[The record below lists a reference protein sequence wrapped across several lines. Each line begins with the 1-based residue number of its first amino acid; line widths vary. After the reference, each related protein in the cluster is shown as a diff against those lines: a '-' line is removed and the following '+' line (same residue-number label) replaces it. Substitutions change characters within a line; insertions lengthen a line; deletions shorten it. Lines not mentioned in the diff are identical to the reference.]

1 VPPNNSFKPKL
12 LRSGNGVAEKAC
24 HAVACATQ
32 FGLTQVLGLL
42 MEFIRSLL
50 VILGLPATVMVYLM
64 YFASLYEFAK
74 TLEQEHPSLWKSE
87 CDRALIQPS
96 RFNIAYR
103 VLSKQRNGSYQGQ
116 DLGPRTLAA
125 LPGLKRLLYTGAS
138 MFLVFV
144 LVMLT
149 DPANY

>member
-1 VPPNNSFKPKL
+1 
-12 LRSGNGVAEKAC
+12 
-24 HAVACATQ
+24 
-32 FGLTQVLGLL
+32 
-42 MEFIRSLL
+42 MEFVRSLL

-64 YFASLYEFAK
+64 YFASLHEFAK

-87 CDRALIQPS
+87 RDRALIRPS

-103 VLSKQRNGSYQGQ
+103 VLSKQQNGSYQGQ

-125 LPGLKRLLYTGAS
+125 LPGLKKLLYTGAS

-144 LVMLT
+144 LAILT